1 MMSARPPSS
10 PAARAARVRS
20 PGRGGVVWDALIT
33 LVLAAILVTGV
44 SLDVR
49 AYHADKGKIAPV
61 FRVVGTPVGER
72 VAQNEFLHE
81 TASVVHLGNIGGLEQ
96 EDPADRRTRFRWA
109 MGPVSTVEIWSVVTR
124 MRVEMRLR
132 SQVDDQTITVA
143 CNGRTLEQIHL
154 DKDESI
160 TRRYAVEL
168 HPGAT
173 DQFTLTF
180 GRYLSHGFD
189 PGNGETRPLAAQIL
203 ALDLFLPNAN
213 DDF

>member
-109 MGPVSTVEIWSVVTR
+109 MGPVSTVEIWS
-124 MRVEMRLR
+124 RLKRARLAFTYR
-132 SQVDDQTITVA
+132 SPVADQTVTVA
-143 CNGRTLEQIHL
+143 CNGQTLEEIHL
-154 DKDESI
+154 HDGEDIARE
-160 TRRYAVEL
+160 YAL
-168 HPGAT
+168 DLQPRAN
-173 DQFTLTF
+173 QFTLTF
-180 GRYLSHGFD
+180 SRYSSHGFELNNPD
-189 PGNGETRPLAAQIL
+189 KRAIAGRFF
-203 ALDLFLPNAN
+203 ALDLYLPDPQGNL
-213 DDF
+213 